1 MKMVSKYWLQRALQQ
16 EQNAQIVSDR
26 YMANVGS
33 QLASYRQDLISEIET
48 FYARY
53 AKDHKMSHTEAKR
66 YLRDNEM
73 KEFQGVTLE
82 KFRAMALN
90 PDTPTPILDALAYR
104 HRISRKEALLAEIER
119 KTAELYGGKD
129 GIADNVVNNM
139 SEVYVKGKIQQ
150 MKNLADFGIVE
161 KPILNLKAVQNK
173 LATNWSGQEFS
184 ERIWGQSQRT
194 FNSIQKVIDQG
205 LTGGWSVDRMSKELI
220 LRTGVA
226 YSQAE
231 TLVRTETT
239 FYNNLATL
247 DTIKDL
253 GGEYYEIVAV
263 LDTRTS
269 DICRHENKKIYPISE
284 YKAGQTAPPF
294 HVRCRSTIM
303 PSHQSKDGEKSD
315 NPYVDILANDHKV
328 NVAPSDKSLNDVF
341 DEWEHEGDRLLGKV
355 GYPQKNSRSNQ
366 KEMDEIDFYNNIS
379 TGLNLKEKTLIN
391 FDEYAKEW
399 YNKEVKSKLEFE
411 DIQAISEKL
420 KTVLDNSNYAM
431 RFRLKDIDS
440 LIESERFMN
449 QFETGTSGGTI
460 HEGYRKQATNNLFGV
475 KSKITR
481 KKHYEKYGYFGN
493 KDPIQDYLYNKSFS
507 RGVSQYG
514 DVIVHFS
521 KEKMDGKVTFTIN
534 NSLGPSVNKE
544 IIADNPNSPH
554 LLSVNRVDFD
564 YYISSLKSKK
574 FNTPEEFSSMLDVR
588 YIEAQYHGDVILSD
602 VSSMHFT
609 DEKPNDN
616 QVKALK
622 KYGIKLFVRE
632 GDRFVEIE

>member
-1 MKMVSKYWLQRALQQ
+1 MKMDSKYWIQRALQQ

-26 YMANVGS
+26 YMANVGR

-53 AKDHKMSHTEAKR
+53 AKDHKMSHAEAKR

-90 PDTPTPILDALAYR
+90 PDTPTPLLDALAYR

-303 PSHQSKDGEKSD
+303 PSHQSKDDEKSD
-315 NPYVDILANDHKV
+315 NPYIDILMNDHKV
-328 NVAPSDKSLNDVF
+328 NVASNDKSLSDVF
-341 DEWEHEGDRLLGKV
+341 DEWEREGKAIKEKLFEPDRKKMYNQDMNSIDLMAKQRFFAV
-355 GYPQKNSRSNQ
+355 GNDIRVKTKKLSGT
-366 KEMDEIDFYNNIS
+366 DFDFWVQDNTKKIRDTVFNVQS
-379 TGLNLKEKTLIN
+379 NLKELNDFTIPAVVFLKKSRLPGFAGYDYKQDILFVSDALHSEREFAKVLSDNYFAAQNIKDTIVHELTHKKHWDSAKAFYKANKKRYNSLEQAMSELNAPLVSYVKQQMKNDYNYLYSISDNAVIAFYNDNIN
-391 FDEYAKEW
+391 ELVAEVGVLEDKVTDP
-399 YNKEVKSKLEFE
+399 NLLKKVKEV
-411 DIQAISEKL
+411 
-420 KTVLDNSNYAM
+420 
-431 RFRLKDIDS
+431 
-440 LIESERFMN
+440 
-449 QFETGTSGGTI
+449 
-460 HEGYRKQATNNLFGV
+460 
-475 KSKITR
+475 
-481 KKHYEKYGYFGN
+481 
-493 KDPIQDYLYNKSFS
+493 
-507 RGVSQYG
+507 
-514 DVIVHFS
+514 
-521 KEKMDGKVTFTIN
+521 
-534 NSLGPSVNKE
+534 
-544 IIADNPNSPH
+544 
-554 LLSVNRVDFD
+554 LSW
-564 YYISSLKSKK
+564 K
-574 FNTPEEFSSMLDVR
+574 
-588 YIEAQYHGDVILSD
+588 
-602 VSSMHFT
+602 
-609 DEKPNDN
+609 
-616 QVKALK
+616 
-622 KYGIKLFVRE
+622 
-632 GDRFVEIE
+632 

>member
-26 YMANVGS
+26 YMANVGR

-53 AKDHKMSHTEAKR
+53 AKDHKMSHAEAKR

-90 PDTPTPILDALAYR
+90 PDTPTPLLDALAYR

-129 GIADNVVNNM
+129 GIADNITNNL

-315 NPYVDILANDHKV
+315 NPYIDILMNDHKV
-328 NVAPSDKSLNDVF
+328 NVAPSEKSLNDVF
-341 DEWEHEGDRLLGKV
+341 DEWEREGNRLLNRLSSNVENHPRSSIENMISDVKSIWDKV
-355 GYPQKNSRSNQ
+355 SNGS
-366 KEMDEIDFYNNIS
+366 I
-379 TGLNLKEKTLIN
+379 
-391 FDEYAKEW
+391 
-399 YNKEVKSKLEFE
+399 NKEQILEFLE
-411 DIQAISEKL
+411 SEYRLGDLPDELSKKIGYSSVYIDKSSLATSLERHGQQYSLDEFKL
-420 KTVLDNSNYAM
+420 ITKVIKKPYLVLDNSDRIEKSILAYG
-431 RFRLKDIDS
+431 RIPDKDRVVMEAVMVPVDDM
-440 LIESERFMN
+440 LV
-449 QFETGTSGGTI
+449 I
-460 HEGYRKQATNNLFGV
+460 HFNKVGIRQEKAN
-475 KSKITR
+475 R
-481 KKHYEKYGYFGN
+481 KKK
-493 KDPIQDYLYNKSFS
+493 PILY
-507 RGVSQYG
+507 
-514 DVIVHFS
+514 I
-521 KEKMDGKVTFTIN
+521 
-534 NSLGPSVNKE
+534 
-544 IIADNPNSPH
+544 
-554 LLSVNRVDFD
+554 
-564 YYISSLKSKK
+564 
-574 FNTPEEFSSMLDVR
+574 
-588 YIEAQYHGDVILSD
+588 
-602 VSSMHFT
+602 
-609 DEKPNDN
+609 DEN
-616 QVKALK
+616 
-622 KYGIKLFVRE
+622 
-632 GDRFVEIE
+632 

>member
-1 MKMVSKYWLQRALQQ
+1 MVSKYWIQRALQQ

-26 YMANVGS
+26 YMANVGR

-53 AKDHKMSHTEAKR
+53 AKDHKMSHAEAKR

-90 PDTPTPILDALAYR
+90 PDTPTPLLDALAYR

-129 GIADNVVNNM
+129 GIADNVANNL

-173 LATNWSGQEFS
+173 LAINWSGQEFS

-247 DTIKDL
+247 DTIKEL

-315 NPYVDILANDHKV
+315 NPYIDILMNDHKV
-328 NVAPSDKSLNDVF
+328 NVAPSDKSLNDIF
-341 DEWEHEGDRLLGKV
+341 GEWEREGKAIKEKLFETDSKKMYNQDMNSIDLMAKQRFFAV
-355 GYPQKNSRSNQ
+355 GNDIRVKTKKLSGT
-366 KEMDEIDFYNNIS
+366 DFDFWVQDNTKKIRDTVFNVQS
-379 TGLNLKEKTLIN
+379 NLKELNDFTIPTVVFLKKSRLPGFAGYDYKQVSDALHSEREFAEVLSDNYFAAQNIKDTIVHELTHKKHWDSAKAFYKANKKRYNSLEQAMSELNAPLVSYVKQQMKNDYNYLYSISDNAAIAFYNDNIN
-391 FDEYAKEW
+391 ELVAEVGVLGNKVTDPNLLKKV
-399 YNKEVKSKLEFE
+399 KEV
-411 DIQAISEKL
+411 
-420 KTVLDNSNYAM
+420 
-431 RFRLKDIDS
+431 
-440 LIESERFMN
+440 
-449 QFETGTSGGTI
+449 
-460 HEGYRKQATNNLFGV
+460 
-475 KSKITR
+475 
-481 KKHYEKYGYFGN
+481 
-493 KDPIQDYLYNKSFS
+493 
-507 RGVSQYG
+507 
-514 DVIVHFS
+514 
-521 KEKMDGKVTFTIN
+521 
-534 NSLGPSVNKE
+534 
-544 IIADNPNSPH
+544 
-554 LLSVNRVDFD
+554 LSW
-564 YYISSLKSKK
+564 K
-574 FNTPEEFSSMLDVR
+574 
-588 YIEAQYHGDVILSD
+588 
-602 VSSMHFT
+602 
-609 DEKPNDN
+609 
-616 QVKALK
+616 
-622 KYGIKLFVRE
+622 
-632 GDRFVEIE
+632 

>member
-1 MKMVSKYWLQRALQQ
+1 MKMDSKYWIQRALQQ

-26 YMANVGS
+26 YMANVGR

-90 PDTPTPILDALAYR
+90 PDTPTPLLDALAYR

-284 YKAGQTAPPF
+284 YKSGQTAPPF

-355 GYPQKNSRSNQ
+355 DSNSVSDVVHELKPKEADEFFRLQGSYKKWYNELTDDERSVIYSYTTENYH
-366 KEMDEIDFYNNIS
+366 DFNNIKRY
-379 TGLNLKEKTLIN
+379 GLDEALKIREKFWFANGGDAEDLPFALDIVKDTEANIPILEKAISK
-391 FDEYAKEW
+391 FAPEKSFKAYRGSGSVSALGKDLGYLDLEVGQSIILDKAFTSFSLDENYAKELAIKGEGADILFEVTVKKGQKTGAYIAELSD
-399 YNKEVKSKLEFE
+399 YN
-411 DIQAISEKL
+411 SEKEYLMKPNL
-420 KTVLDNSNYAM
+420 K
-431 RFRLKDIDS
+431 
-440 LIESERFMN
+440 
-449 QFETGTSGGTI
+449 
-460 HEGYRKQATNNLFGV
+460 YR
-475 KSKITR
+475 
-481 KKHYEKYGYFGN
+481 
-493 KDPIQDYLYNKSFS
+493 
-507 RGVSQYG
+507 
-514 DVIVHFS
+514 
-521 KEKMDGKVTFTIN
+521 
-534 NSLGPSVNKE
+534 
-544 IIADNPNSPH
+544 II
-554 LLSVNRVDFD
+554 
-564 YYISSLKSKK
+564 SKK
-574 FNTPEEFSSMLDVR
+574 E
-588 YIEAQYHGDVILSD
+588 
-602 VSSMHFT
+602 
-609 DEKPNDN
+609 NDDGMII
-616 QVKALK
+616 
-622 KYGIKLFVRE
+622 YGLEVLENGI
-632 GDRFVEIE
+632 

>member
-1 MKMVSKYWLQRALQQ
+1 MKMSSKYWIQRALQQ
-16 EQNAQIVSDR
+16 EQNAQVISDR

-53 AKDHKMSHTEAKR
+53 AKDHKMSHAEAKR

-90 PDTPTPILDALAYR
+90 PDTPTPLLDALSYR

-161 KPILNLKAVQNK
+161 KPILNLKAVKNK

-184 ERIWGQSQRT
+184 ERVWGQSQRT

-220 LRTGVA
+220 VRTGVA

-303 PSHQSKDGEKSD
+303 PSHQSKDGDKSD
-315 NPYVDILANDHKV
+315 NPYVDILMNDHKV
-328 NVAPSDKSLNDVF
+328 NVAPSEKSLNDVF
-341 DEWEHEGDRLLGKV
+341 DEWEREGDRLLGKV
-355 GYPQKNSRSNQ
+355 GYPSVNQAKQKGKKVIITEQAIDKVKIVEIPEYSYAENANIQLMHKQLLRDSMLHNNSNEVAYVLTNNKPIKIWGSEQYVDFSGSSDAVYLFNVSPERSLTVLHNHPGGSSFSTNDVYFFLRTNSVKTLSIVTNQ
-366 KEMDEIDFYNNIS
+366 GKVMYITKTSNYSYDRGLKAVSNIKS
-379 TGLNLKEKTLIN
+379 TG
-391 FDEYAKEW
+391 
-399 YNKEVKSKLEFE
+399 
-411 DIQAISEKL
+411 DI
-420 KTVLDNSNYAM
+420 
-431 RFRLKDIDS
+431 
-440 LIESERFMN
+440 
-449 QFETGTSGGTI
+449 
-460 HEGYRKQATNNLFGV
+460 
-475 KSKITR
+475 
-481 KKHYEKYGYFGN
+481 N
-493 KDPIQDYLYNKSFS
+493 KDLEKVLEELYNV
-507 RGVSQYG
+507 G
-514 DVIVHFS
+514 I
-521 KEKMDGKVTFTIN
+521 
-534 NSLGPSVNKE
+534 
-544 IIADNPNSPH
+544 
-554 LLSVNRVDFD
+554 
-564 YYISSLKSKK
+564 
-574 FNTPEEFSSMLDVR
+574 R
-588 YIEAQYHGDVILSD
+588 Y
-602 VSSMHFT
+602 
-609 DEKPNDN
+609 
-616 QVKALK
+616 
-622 KYGIKLFVRE
+622 KLR
-632 GDRFVEIE
+632 